1 MKQLFYIF
9 FIITFSFLFISCE
22 KPDDKAPTVTILTLQ
37 ENDVVSGIVI
47 ISCDATDN
55 DAVEKVE
62 LWIQGDYSG
71 ISDYSEPYELIWDT
85 SEYNNGTYN
94 IFVRSYD
101 VNDNYS
107 DSETISV
114 IINNIMFSKVYE
126 FGSKS
131 NGRSVCQTN
140 DDGYIITGV
149 TNGTAFLLNTDS
161 QGNEIWRNT
170 YGISIND
177 DYGGWEVQKTSDGG
191 YVLIGTTW
199 DNDGNSIFIVKTNS
213 YGNESW
219 NKLIK
224 KLDSSNGRSIK
235 QTNDGGY
242 ILTGYSR
249 YSTNDKTTLIKLNSN
264 GNEVWYKVYTFGIRG
279 YCVQIT
285 DDGGFIVSGAGYCI
299 MKTDN
304 MGNRQWQN
312 SCGGGINSG
321 YQIQKC
327 INGGYISIGTSYTN
341 NTYSDFNILKID
353 SDGNKEWDR
362 SFNES
367 GNSSDFGYAIKQTND
382 GGYILCGTTSKFGDN
397 DKDIWIVKVDASG
410 FKQWDRIFGKYE
422 ADEST
427 DIIQTADGGY
437 LFTGYTQSFGTNNRN
452 IWIIKTNANG
462 YTESHSDWTK

>member
-1 MKQLFYIF
+1 MRFKYILFLCLYIF
-9 FIITFSFLFISCE
+9 LIYSCKKTTKSE
-22 KPDDKAPTVTILTLQ
+22 EDNEAPTVTILTLQ

-62 LWIQGDYSG
+62 LWIQENYSG

-107 DSETISV
+107 DSDTISV
-114 IINNIMFSKVYE
+114 TINNIIFSKL
-126 FGSKS
+126 FGEGK
-131 NGRSVCQTN
+131 GRALIQTN
-140 DDGYIITGV
+140 DGSYIVTGLSDNKVLLLKIT
-149 TNGTAFLLNTDS
+149 AD
-161 QGNEIWRNT
+161 GNEIWRNT
-170 YGISIND
+170 YNTGEG
-177 DYGGWEVQKTSDGG
+177 YEVQQTDDGG
-191 YVLIGTTW
+191 FIIIGH
-199 DNDGNSIFIVKTNS
+199 NGYEIIVIKTNINGTEEWS
-213 YGNESW
+213 
-219 NKLIK
+219 KLIK
-224 KLDSSNGRSIK
+224 ILDSSNGRSIK
-235 QTNDGGY
+235 QTSDGGY

-249 YSTNDKTTLIKLNSN
+249 YRTDEQTTLIKLDSN
-264 GNEVWYKVYTFGIRG
+264 GNKIWDKVYTFGIRG

-285 DDGGFIVSGAGYCI
+285 NDGGFIISGAGYSI

-312 SCGGGINSG
+312 NYGGTINSG

-327 INGGYISIGTSYTN
+327 FDGGYIIIGTSYTN
-341 NTYSDFNILKID
+341 NTYSDFSILKID
-353 SDGNKEWDR
+353 SDGNNEGER

-382 GGYILCGTTSKFGDN
+382 GGFILCGTTSKFGDN
-397 DKDIWIVKVDASG
+397 DKDIWIIKVNASG
-410 FKQWDRIFGKYE
+410 TKEWDRIFGKYE
-422 ADEST
+422 PDVST

-437 LFTGYTQSFGTNNRN
+437 LLAGYTQSFGTNVRN
-452 IWIIKTNANG
+452 IWLVKTNSSG
-462 YTESHSDWTK
+462 YTESHSDWIK